1 MDTGSTHNFASDR
14 WMKKLGLTTQCIKEF
29 PVVVASDKPV
39 IIDKKCEQLRWKFKD
54 HEFVGD
60 FLVLPGSHFGV
71 ILGTQWL
78 KTLGEIRWNC
88 KSLTM
93 KFEHARKTVKLVGE
107 QQGRQHQGATIVMN
121 CILPKAMLLSIS
133 VLETQQET
141 SHLETTLTEQ
151 QQQDLTEILL
161 QFEDL
166 FRIPTQL
173 PPHRKYDHQIH
184 LTNNTPLSSKSY
196 RYPHA
201 QKKFNF
207 AFEELLNCNIQTI
220 SYTMFS

>member
-39 IIDKKCEQLRWKFKD
+39 IIDKKCEQLNWKFKD

-93 KFEHARKTVKLVGE
+93 KFELHQYLTV
-107 QQGRQHQGATIVMN
+107 
-121 CILPKAMLLSIS
+121 
-133 VLETQQET
+133 
-141 SHLETTLTEQ
+141 
-151 QQQDLTEILL
+151 
-161 QFEDL
+161 L
-166 FRIPTQL
+166 FIRL
-173 PPHRKYDHQIH
+173 
-184 LTNNTPLSSKSY
+184 
-196 RYPHA
+196 
-201 QKKFNF
+201 
-207 AFEELLNCNIQTI
+207 
-220 SYTMFS
+220 